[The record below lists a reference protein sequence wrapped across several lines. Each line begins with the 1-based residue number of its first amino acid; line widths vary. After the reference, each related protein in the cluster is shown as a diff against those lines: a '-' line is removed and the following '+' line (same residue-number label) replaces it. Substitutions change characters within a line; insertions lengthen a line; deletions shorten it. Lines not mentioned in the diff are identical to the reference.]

1 MDKLVKWLTQPF
13 LEDINIPVK
22 VGDTI
27 LTGRFKNKK
36 VLVKSI
42 GKDDHGMPTIN
53 GKKVTTFRILKKQE
67 ENINEGVNDPGIL
80 KAVFLAGGPGSGKT
94 YVTRGLFGI
103 PKTITLS
110 AYGLKVVNSDTELER
125 MLDKYGFG
133 TDLDA
138 MPDELFKQLTD
149 PDYEDY
155 SGLRTRAKELT
166 AARKELYKNGRLGI
180 IIDGTGDKFSKI
192 KKQKKE
198 LEDIGYDCFMVFVH
212 TKLEVAQ
219 KRNMERKRKL
229 KPKLVSDS
237 WNAV

>member
-42 GKDDHGMPTIN
+42 GKDEHGMPTIN

-94 YVTRGLFGI
+94 FVTRGLFGI

-125 MLDKYGFG
+125 ML
-133 TDLDA
+133 
-138 MPDELFKQLTD
+138 
-149 PDYEDY
+149 
-155 SGLRTRAKELT
+155 
-166 AARKELYKNGRLGI
+166 
-180 IIDGTGDKFSKI
+180 
-192 KKQKKE
+192 
-198 LEDIGYDCFMVFVH
+198 V
-212 TKLEVAQ
+212 
-219 KRNMERKRKL
+219 
-229 KPKLVSDS
+229 
-237 WNAV
+237 